1 MVTSGSSEHAA
12 SPTTLNS
19 PPETS
24 IEPRLQDSSADAAE
38 IDISDVA
45 VRSNDAYRINTS
57 VVGDRD
63 AELIPNGPLWVYLDR
78 IAQYDGH
85 VRDIYDL
92 CGPYKH
98 ST

>member
-1 MVTSGSSEHAA
+1 M
-12 SPTTLNS
+12 
-19 PPETS
+19 
-24 IEPRLQDSSADAAE
+24 DSAE
-38 IDISDVA
+38 IDISDEVA
-45 VRSNDAYRINTS
+45 QGSDAYRIHTS
-57 VVGDRD
+57 APGSHRDRD
-63 AELIPNGPLWVYLDR
+63 CELKPDGPLWVYLDR